1 MLLYLLKNQVLK
13 FSFCR
18 FNKNNTGISKPILFT
33 FGYSSYGQC
42 GHGDTNNCLSPK
54 QVEFFNDKS
63 IVLVG
68 AGGASSYVYTQGII
82 CYFIYL
88 KMIFQMEIFI
98 HLDGMKMANLVLDRL
113 TKIPTYQHFFHGNH
127 QHNSRKLLVDGIMF
141 YF

>member
-1 MLLYLLKNQVLK
+1 MLLYLLNNQVLK

-18 FNKNNTGISKPILFT
+18 FNKNNTEISKPILFT
-33 FGYSSYGQC
+33 FGYSCSGQC
-42 GHGDTNNCLSPK
+42 GHGDKNKCLSPK

-63 IVLVG
+63 IILIG
-68 AGGASSYVYTQGII
+68 AGGSSSYVYTQGII

-98 HLDGMKMANLVLDRL
+98 NLEGMNMVNLVLDQL
-113 TKIPTYQHFFHGNH
+113 IINTHQHLFHGNH
-127 QHNSRKLLVDGIMF
+127 QHNSRKLLVDLSMF